1 MNTIL
6 LTPTNVF
13 QYIGHE
19 IIFETRGTHI
29 IKRIISV
36 CTQTGKTIKIEHP
49 DLKNNLEI
57 VKRKVYVILKK

>member
-1 MNTIL
+1 MNNTIR

-19 IIFETRGTHI
+19 IIFKTRGIDI

-36 CTQTGKTIKIEHP
+36 SATGKTIQIEHP
-49 DLKNNLEI
+49 DLQNSLEI
-57 VKRKVYVILKK
+57 VSRKVRVIL